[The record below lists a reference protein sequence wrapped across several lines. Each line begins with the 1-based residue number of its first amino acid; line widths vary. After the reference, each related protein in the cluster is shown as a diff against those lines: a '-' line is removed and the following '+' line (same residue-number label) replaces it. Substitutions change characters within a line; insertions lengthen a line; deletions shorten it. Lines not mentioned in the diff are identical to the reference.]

1 VYFDHEAHFN
11 SHHPCNAPFGSGRE
25 DFTSHNLCGIIFMPC
40 RLSHSNQS
48 YVCNI
53 VRFEEGKG
61 MMLTFFLGNL
71 DMQGV
76 LALTFEDRQF
86 WKALR
91 SGEEVNSFSSYAVL
105 VA

>member
-1 VYFDHEAHFN
+1 
-11 SHHPCNAPFGSGRE
+11 
-25 DFTSHNLCGIIFMPC
+25 
-40 RLSHSNQS
+40 
-48 YVCNI
+48 
-53 VRFEEGKG
+53 
-61 MMLTFFLGNL
+61 MMLTFFLVNL